1 MNEILL
7 TKETRNQRYL
17 LGSPQSAPDIFRQIR
32 GTLAES
38 QLWTLFAE
46 PVVLEGG
53 ARLAWRSPIP
63 GKATCY
69 QRLSNEDKGFAKSE
83 LRREVLRLQEMAKTF
98 NDPALEELLANCIEV
113 PDADSL
119 YIVDGGAKKN
129 VVIAQWGFVMDM
141 PGAEKGL
148 INKFIEARKVPM
160 QFHVYF
166 TKDGK
171 RIPGVTAPDT
181 EVVFYMQDKPFATVR
196 SDAQGNI
203 VLEGVKE
210 EAKVSAYDPDDKA
223 LANPQNYVCYEFGI
237 YDVFV
242 SPKGNM
248 EFRIVDQNDNP
259 LPGMEFVL
267 ERDGNSVNMTS
278 DAQGR
283 IVLSPVKEGA
293 LVDVYQYSGSSQAKN
308 NFNSFVYDLNTEF
321 YKIVVQVEAPPE
333 PPQPQ
338 GPELGDVHIKVL
350 DHKGQLA
357 PDATVTVWYLDKKE
371 VYTSDAE
378 GFIHIAGVPVGTKF
392 KVEAKK

>member
-32 GTLAES
+32 GTLADS
-38 QLWTLFAE
+38 DLWTLFAE

-53 ARLAWRSPIP
+53 ARIAWRSPIP

-69 QRLSNEDKGFAKSE
+69 QRLGNEDKGFAKSE
-83 LRREVLRLQEMAKTF
+83 LRREVLRLQEKAKTF
-98 NDPALEELLANCIEV
+98 NDPTLEELISNCIEV

-119 YIVDGGAKKN
+119 YIVDSGAKKN

-166 TKDGK
+166 TQNGK
-171 RIPGVTAPDT
+171 RVPGVPAPDT
-181 EVVFYMQDKPFATVR
+181 EVVFHVSGKIFAVVK
-196 SDAQGNI
+196 SDPQGNI
-203 VLEGVKE
+203 VLDGVKE
-210 EAKVSAYDPDDKA
+210 EAKVSAYESGDTA
-223 LANPQNYVCYEFGI
+223 LANPQDFVCYEFGI

-242 SPKGNM
+242 EPRGNM
-248 EFRIVDQNDNP
+248 EFIIVDQNDNP
-259 LPGMEFVL
+259 LPGMEFVF
-267 ERDGNSVNMTS
+267 E
-278 DAQGR
+278 
-283 IVLSPVKEGA
+283 
-293 LVDVYQYSGSSQAKN
+293 YSGISATHASDSMGKIVIGPVSDRTQVDAYQHNGSSTARN
-308 NFNSFVYDLNTEF
+308 NFNSYVYDMATGI
-321 YKIVVQVEAPPE
+321 YKIVVPVEAPPA
-333 PPQPQ
+333 PPEPQ

-350 DHKGQLA
+350 DHKDQVA
-357 PDATVTVWYLDKKE
+357 PNATVTVWYLDKKE